1 MEVLV
6 LWVVFAIIGGVI
18 YQGKNRPFIN
28 GFLWGLIF
36 GVIGIIVTLVKK
48 PLPKEEN

>member
-6 LWVVFAIIGGVI
+6 LGIVFAIIGGFI

-48 PLPKEEN
+48 PLVKES

>member
-1 MEVLV
+1 MEVLL
-6 LWVVFAIIGGVI
+6 LWTAFAFIGGLI

-28 GFLWGLIF
+28 GFLWGLLF

-48 PLPKEEN
+48 PLEKGSN